1 MMSITQR
8 LTAVGATDLVVLS
21 RYTYNY
27 GVSLRVQLLPSATA
41 TYSVE
46 HTFDDPFILRPAAF
60 TRATTTATFTL
71 TAHQLASNDAV
82 RLSPVAPLNGFIGE
96 VGLTQT
102 SNLLTVTGVNTFT
115 VPVLDAGPAAG
126 IWGVVVCR
134 MANHDTLTA
143 LTASAQGNY
152 QFSPTACRV
161 RATAITTGLDFYVD
175 PQGV

>member
-1 MMSITQR
+1 
-8 LTAVGATDLVVLS
+8 
-21 RYTYNY
+21 
-27 GVSLRVQLLPSATA
+27 
-41 TYSVE
+41 
-46 HTFDDPFILRPAAF
+46 
-60 TRATTTATFTL
+60 
-71 TAHQLASNDAV
+71 
-82 RLSPVAPLNGFIGE
+82 
-96 VGLTQT
+96 
-102 SNLLTVTGVNTFT
+102 
-115 VPVLDAGPAAG
+115 LDAGPAAG